1 VDIQIVYNTPHEIPL
16 GIPIAVYFYLTG
28 LSAGSF
34 VISVISVIGG
44 KTEYKPLGRIGAVV
58 APITLIIAPLFLIFD
73 LEQPLRF
80 WHLFVFMNPQSP
92 ITYGSFLLTLYP
104 INGIIY
110 AWFLFRGDQA
120 LAKMFGLV
128 GIPLAICTHGYTGFI
143 LALGKGRALW
153 STALMPTLF
162 IVSAMV
168 SGMGLMIV
176 LASLRYYWVGRHLKS
191 GLAGDPAA
199 KAHAVDRQ
207 LILGLAKMLG
217 GLVLFDLFLVGNDIL
232 VLLTSKAE
240 ELEVAHLIL
249 KGRFAPL
256 FLGVEI
262 FGGGFI
268 PALLVFLPR
277 TSGKIRFC
285 FLASCLTLVGI
296 LAMRI
301 VVVIAGQSTPLH

>member
-1 VDIQIVYNTPHEIPL
+1 MDLQVVYNTPHEIPL
-16 GIPIAVYFYLTG
+16 GVPIALYFYLTG

-34 VISVISVIGG
+34 VISVIAVIGG
-44 KTEYKPLGRIGAVV
+44 KKEFKPLGRIGAVV
-58 APITLIIAPLFLIFD
+58 APVALMVAPLFLIVD
-73 LEQPLRF
+73 LEQPMRF

-92 ITYGSFLLTLYP
+92 ITYGSFLLTVYP

-120 LAKMFGLV
+120 LAKAFGLL

-176 LASLRYYWVGRHLKS
+176 LASLRWKYFRKGRDPEA
-191 GLAGDPAA
+191 LAQ
-199 KAHAVDRQ
+199 DRQ
-207 LILGLAKMLG
+207 LILGLAKILG
-217 GLVLFDLFLVGNDIL
+217 GCVIFDLFLVGNDIL
-232 VLLTSKAE
+232 VLLTSKTE
-240 ELEVAHLIL
+240 ELAVAHLIL
-249 KGRFAPL
+249 TGKFAPL
-256 FLGVEI
+256 FVGTELILGGI
-262 FGGGFI
+262 I
-268 PALLVFLPR
+268 PVLLVFLPVTAR
-277 TSGKIRFC
+277 RVRYC
-285 FLASCLTLVGI
+285 FLASCLTLIGI

-301 VVVIAGQSTPLH
+301 VVVIAGQSIPLH

>member
-1 VDIQIVYNTPHEIPL
+1 MDVHVIYNTPHEIPL
-16 GIPIAVYFYLTG
+16 GIPIAIYFYLTG

-34 VISVISVIGG
+34 VISVVGLIGG
-44 KTEYKPLGRIGAVV
+44 KKEFMPLGRIGAIV
-58 APITLIIAPLFLIFD
+58 APLLLMVAPLFLIID
-73 LEQPLRF
+73 LAQPLRF

-92 ITYGSFLLTLYP
+92 ITYGSFLLTVYP

-110 AWFLFRGDQA
+110 AWFLFRGDYT
-120 LAKMFGLV
+120 LAKLFGIL

-168 SGMGLMIV
+168 SGIGLMIV
-176 LASLRYYWVGRHLKS
+176 LASLRWRYFS
-191 GLAGDPAA
+191 GKVDPERRNM
-199 KAHAVDRQ
+199 DRD
-207 LILGLAKMLG
+207 LILRLAKILG
-217 GLVLFDLFLVGNDIL
+217 GCVIFDMFLIGNDIL

-240 ELEVAHLIL
+240 ELAVAHLML
-249 KGRFAPL
+249 TGRFAPL
-256 FLGVEI
+256 FLGVELLL
-262 FGGGFI
+262 GGVV
-268 PALLVFLPR
+268 PALLVFLPA
-277 TSGKIRFC
+277 TSRRIRYC

-301 VVVIAGQSTPLH
+301 VVVIAGQSIPLH